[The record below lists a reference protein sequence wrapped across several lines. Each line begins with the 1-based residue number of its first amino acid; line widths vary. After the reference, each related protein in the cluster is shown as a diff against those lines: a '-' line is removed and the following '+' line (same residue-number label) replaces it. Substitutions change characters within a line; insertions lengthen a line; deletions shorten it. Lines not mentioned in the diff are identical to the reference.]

1 MAHSYNAPA
10 CCRELQWPSD
20 VQCIS
25 AAQPAAAG
33 NGLLVKIRALRR
45 EPSAVTMLMNYR
57 RVMTCPAAGT
67 RTGARSVGETRSEG
81 ALSNNRRMRRMQ
93 GGRFYRYAPAHLVNA
108 GR

>member
-33 NGLLVKIRALRR
+33 NGLLVKMRALRS
-45 EPSAVTMLMNYR
+45 EPGGVTMFDELQAR
-57 RVMTCPAAGT
+57 HDPPAAGT
-67 RTGARSVGETRSEG
+67 RTGARSMGGGEI
-81 ALSNNRRMRRMQ
+81 
-93 GGRFYRYAPAHLVNA
+93 GRCAIEQRQDAPNA
-108 GR
+108 GGPLLS